1 MYVCVYIYIY
11 ILKYT
16 LWHITKNWIKFIRKP
31 KPVHEEKQSSAVRI
45 CVRVNVLTCNCT
57 YVYILYSAHIGKKPG
72 VLFQTVRLLKGDA
85 CTTSFTWRIWMKN
98 KIHVSLINKKSDISF
113 TSFIMFSYSIE
124 RNLIPNLFFVFPIF
138 SFQFLFFLYWYNKKN
153 WIVFQQLHLFN
164 NIMQQ

>member
-1 MYVCVYIYIY
+1 MYVCVYIYRY

-31 KPVHEEKQSSAVRI
+31 KPVHEEKQSFAVRI

-85 CTTSFTWRIWMKN
+85 CTMSFTWRIWMKN
-98 KIHVSLINKKSDISF
+98 KIHVPLINKKSDISF
-113 TSFIMFSYSIE
+113 TTFIMFFYSIE
-124 RNLIPNLFFVFPIF
+124 RNLILSLF
-138 SFQFLFFLYWYNKKN
+138 SFFPSFFFNSFFFLNWYNKKKLN
-153 WIVFQQLHLFN
+153 TILAIIF
-164 NIMQQ
+164 I